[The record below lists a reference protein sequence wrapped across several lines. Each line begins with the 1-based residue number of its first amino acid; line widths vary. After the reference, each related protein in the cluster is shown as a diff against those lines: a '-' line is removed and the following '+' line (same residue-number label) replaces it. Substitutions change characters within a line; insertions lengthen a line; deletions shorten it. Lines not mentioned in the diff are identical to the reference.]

1 MKRRKKSEETTETRS
16 MTERSG
22 RTDTSGRSAA
32 LERAYVH
39 DVYEN
44 CEEPN
49 GQIRPKVAQFLGGLE
64 PGSLVCDVGCGNGR
78 YLSGFNPLIYT
89 IGVDRCYRLTQAAHG
104 KGGEVAICDNLE
116 LPFRDESFDAVLSL
130 AVVHHFATTERRV
143 GAIRELARILRIG
156 GRVIITVWALEQRHR
171 RFESQDVLVPWQPPR
186 CKANGISDDEDDD
199 DFLPPYHAYTEDSTN
214 SSRSAGDGDSSSLS
228 SSSPGETCY
237 SFVRRAIQ
245 KLAGSKRSPWFLESW
260 SSRETKHD
268 SSLDYEDAKDLPIEL
283 RRLED
288 FEDLPEPPLSA
299 GLKSRSLGSI
309 LNPPPKTIVR
319 SRSSVPS
326 LGAQIPESK
335 ATPAAEPTPVSR
347 RPKLVKQKQSLCD
360 DVDYKF
366 TESTTQDYREHGL
379 RNESRVQL
387 LRKQSSLNEE
397 LMAESRLREKE
408 RIRKRIQKQISLNE
422 SFLCR
427 SLFTKRLQVIKEGFA
442 TKLKTST
449 GSLERVTKNGFVK
462 IIQNIKAATPAAY
475 HGGTTGGSAT
485 GGGHSHH
492 HHHHHYHPHHHHP
505 NHHHHPHHLHH
516 NPHGPPGVRP
526 PYSYDPG
533 DCGTTCPNCPASTEH
548 GRYGD
553 SGRHHR
559 LSRNNSAS
567 GSGTSSNGSNGNG
580 IGGNGNGSIAHDKL
594 LASMGS
600 SQDEASKPRRHSRE
614 SGSDSSKDSSLQSDT
629 SIESEDSFASVIYIP
644 KPDQQPQQQQ
654 SQQHQQ
660 QQVQSNGSCNVN
672 GGINSGSTCSGGNG
686 ANGATNSV
694 ADFFSPGAAMS
705 CMPSSSVPTS
715 PLVMP
720 CPTPAH
726 SPAPPRTKSG
736 CVGFPSDVADEQ
748 VTSNSSTTGNSNQF
762 TFEDTVIL
770 PWQLEQQ
777 ESMVKDPSG
786 SVTGSDVSISV
797 TTARSTSRR
806 TLSSAESKSHASP
819 QKTSSQKITRQQIKD
834 LPPIPKFRRSGN
846 YPILRRQTSAAA
858 GSSTAAPVPVPK
870 LLSLELFNP
879 ETDDLDSDSSE
890 PSSPDSIDSV
900 ISALRPSVSPQPV
913 GDGPSAIKHKSHSS
927 GSGISEAETL
937 IPGIGVPSIP
947 PLVEA
952 AAVVAHKLED
962 VVDMAIPERV
972 GADGKPLRFNG
983 LRKSQSGTT
992 GLLDGTDAD
1001 DQDSRQHLVEFAE
1014 KLSAQL
1020 LKELENEKKRNESFD
1035 EDDDVFAVD
1044 CRIRSDAANQSP
1056 PVIDPYLKKLN
1067 GDLRDLN
1074 QLRAELRER
1083 RLMLANL
1090 SNMGSG
1096 GGLGSVF
1103 GGSND
1108 SLGPSYGSSMA
1119 PIIQEE
1125 TDDDEEFNELEERR
1139 FNGLDSS
1146 SSSGQ
1151 SLAGPNVLKVTS
1163 SLKCKNL
1170 SGKMVDDFVIIPE
1183 LDEDDPELSNDT
1195 TLLIQEEESSEEH
1208 LHTSNQPECP
1218 PGLIGTNAAGSIEN
1232 DA

>member
-1 MKRRKKSEETTETRS
+1 
-16 MTERSG
+16 
-22 RTDTSGRSAA
+22 
-32 LERAYVH
+32 
-39 DVYEN
+39 
-44 CEEPN
+44 
-49 GQIRPKVAQFLGGLE
+49 
-64 PGSLVCDVGCGNGR
+64 
-78 YLSGFNPLIYT
+78 
-89 IGVDRCYRLTQAAHG
+89 
-104 KGGEVAICDNLE
+104 
-116 LPFRDESFDAVLSL
+116 
-130 AVVHHFATTERRV
+130 
-143 GAIRELARILRIG
+143 
-156 GRVIITVWALEQRHR
+156 
-171 RFESQDVLVPWQPPR
+171 
-186 CKANGISDDEDDD
+186 
-199 DFLPPYHAYTEDSTN
+199 
-214 SSRSAGDGDSSSLS
+214 
-228 SSSPGETCY
+228 
-237 SFVRRAIQ
+237 
-245 KLAGSKRSPWFLESW
+245 SKRSPWFLESW

-288 FEDLPEPPLSA
+288 FDDLPEPPLSA
-299 GLKSRSLGSI
+299 GLKSRSLG
-309 LNPPPKTIVR
+309 
-319 SRSSVPS
+319 
-326 LGAQIPESK
+326 AQIPESK
-335 ATPAAEPTPVSR
+335 ATLAAEPTPVSR

-366 TESTTQDYREHGL
+366 TESSAQAYREHGL

-475 HGGTTGGSAT
+475 HGGPTGGGGGGSGT
-485 GGGHSHH
+485 GGGHPHHH

-505 NHHHHPHHLHH
+505 NHHLPHHLHH
-516 NPHGPPGVRP
+516 NPHGPPGGRP
-526 PYSYDPG
+526 PYGYDSD
-533 DCGTTCPNCPASTEH
+533 DCTACPSCLAGMYPEHDEQIPFSSAST
-548 GRYGD
+548 
-553 SGRHHR
+553 
-559 LSRNNSAS
+559 A
-567 GSGTSSNGSNGNG
+567 
-580 IGGNGNGSIAHDKL
+580 
-594 LASMGS
+594 
-600 SQDEASKPRRHSRE
+600 
-614 SGSDSSKDSSLQSDT
+614 
-629 SIESEDSFASVIYIP
+629 
-644 KPDQQPQQQQ
+644 
-654 SQQHQQ
+654 
-660 QQVQSNGSCNVN
+660 
-672 GGINSGSTCSGGNG
+672 
-686 ANGATNSV
+686 
-694 ADFFSPGAAMS
+694 
-705 CMPSSSVPTS
+705 
-715 PLVMP
+715 
-720 CPTPAH
+720 
-726 SPAPPRTKSG
+726 
-736 CVGFPSDVADEQ
+736 
-748 VTSNSSTTGNSNQF
+748 SNSNTF

-777 ESMVKDPSG
+777 ETATKEPPGMSSTGGTEPS
-786 SVTGSDVSISV
+786 VSETVI
-797 TTARSTSRR
+797 RSTSPG
-806 TLSSAESKSHASP
+806 TNAADNAIASTTTKAIPSSSAGKTEPPRTASRRNSSTEGKPHVSP
-819 QKTSSQKITRQQIKD
+819 QKANSQKITRQQIKD

-858 GSSTAAPVPVPK
+858 GSSTTAPVPVPK

-900 ISALRPSVSPQPV
+900 ISALRPSLSPLPAGNATGTGQQQPQP
-913 GDGPSAIKHKSHSS
+913 S
-927 GSGISEAETL
+927 GSGVTDVGIL
-937 IPGIGVPSIP
+937 IPAVGVPTIP

-972 GADGKPLRFNG
+972 GIDGKPMRFNG
-983 LRKSQSGTT
+983 LRTTTT
-992 GLLDGTDAD
+992 GSSVLSHATDVD
-1001 DQDSRQHLVEFAE
+1001 DHDSRQHLVDFAE

-1044 CRIRSDAANQSP
+1044 CRIRPGSAIESP
-1056 PVIDPYLKKLN
+1056 PIVDPYLKKLN

-1096 GGLGSVF
+1096 GGLGGQF

-1139 FNGLDSS
+1139 MHGLENVSAGS
-1146 SSSGQ
+1146 Q
-1151 SLAGPNVLKVTS
+1151 PLAGPSVLKVMS

-1170 SGKMVDDFVIIPE
+1170 GGKTVDDFVIIPE

-1195 TLLIQEEESSEEH
+1195 TLLIQEEDSSEEH
-1208 LHTSNQPECP
+1208 LHASLEPERP
-1218 PGLIGTNAAGSIEN
+1218 PGTVSGANVATSGTSSTTDNCRRRSKVSSFSSAKQLTAQSQADGSFHHGSSSNNNSGTHVPPAPATCSGIPICGGERKTLSATKKSSIPSFESHASVDSWAHSTSTASLDSPSIGGSATHHRYYHVFREGELDALINHHVTSLHIVSSYYERASWCVVAEKVHVWTI
-1232 DA
+1232 

>member
-1 MKRRKKSEETTETRS
+1 MFANKETTETRS

-64 PGSLVCDVGCGNGR
+64 PGSFVCDVGCGNGR

-89 IGVDRCYRLTQAAHG
+89 IGVDRCYRLTQVAHG

-186 CKANGISDDEDDD
+186 CKTGGISDDEDDD

-288 FEDLPEPPLSA
+288 FDDLPEPPLSA

-366 TESTTQDYREHGL
+366 TESSAQAYREHGL

-475 HGGTTGGSAT
+475 HGGPTGGGGGGSGT
-485 GGGHSHH
+485 GGGHPHHH

-505 NHHHHPHHLHH
+505 NHHLPHHLHH
-516 NPHGPPGVRP
+516 NPHGPPGGRP
-526 PYSYDPG
+526 PYGYDSD
-533 DCGTTCPNCPASTEH
+533 DCPSCLAGMYPEH
-548 GRYGD
+548 GGTGRFGD

-567 GSGTSSNGSNGNG
+567 GSGTSSNSSNGNG
-580 IGGNGNGSIAHDKL
+580 IGSNGNGAIAHDKL

-614 SGSDSSKDSSLQSDT
+614 SGSGKLPLFAPRNSATSAIITT
-629 SIESEDSFASVIYIP
+629 SILFYPFFHLFVSNILTLPSVT
-644 KPDQQPQQQQ
+644 
-654 SQQHQQ
+654 
-660 QQVQSNGSCNVN
+660 CNN
-672 GGINSGSTCSGGNG
+672 R
-686 ANGATNSV
+686 
-694 ADFFSPGAAMS
+694 
-705 CMPSSSVPTS
+705 SSS
-715 PLVMP
+715 
-720 CPTPAH
+720 
-726 SPAPPRTKSG
+726 
-736 CVGFPSDVADEQ
+736 
-748 VTSNSSTTGNSNQF
+748 
-762 TFEDTVIL
+762 
-770 PWQLEQQ
+770 
-777 ESMVKDPSG
+777 
-786 SVTGSDVSISV
+786 
-797 TTARSTSRR
+797 
-806 TLSSAESKSHASP
+806 
-819 QKTSSQKITRQQIKD
+819 
-834 LPPIPKFRRSGN
+834 
-846 YPILRRQTSAAA
+846 
-858 GSSTAAPVPVPK
+858 
-870 LLSLELFNP
+870 
-879 ETDDLDSDSSE
+879 
-890 PSSPDSIDSV
+890 
-900 ISALRPSVSPQPV
+900 
-913 GDGPSAIKHKSHSS
+913 
-927 GSGISEAETL
+927 
-937 IPGIGVPSIP
+937 
-947 PLVEA
+947 
-952 AAVVAHKLED
+952 
-962 VVDMAIPERV
+962 
-972 GADGKPLRFNG
+972 
-983 LRKSQSGTT
+983 
-992 GLLDGTDAD
+992 
-1001 DQDSRQHLVEFAE
+1001 
-1014 KLSAQL
+1014 
-1020 LKELENEKKRNESFD
+1020 
-1035 EDDDVFAVD
+1035 
-1044 CRIRSDAANQSP
+1044 
-1056 PVIDPYLKKLN
+1056 
-1067 GDLRDLN
+1067 
-1074 QLRAELRER
+1074 
-1083 RLMLANL
+1083 
-1090 SNMGSG
+1090 
-1096 GGLGSVF
+1096 
-1103 GGSND
+1103 
-1108 SLGPSYGSSMA
+1108 
-1119 PIIQEE
+1119 
-1125 TDDDEEFNELEERR
+1125 
-1139 FNGLDSS
+1139 
-1146 SSSGQ
+1146 
-1151 SLAGPNVLKVTS
+1151 NVL
-1163 SLKCKNL
+1163 
-1170 SGKMVDDFVIIPE
+1170 F
-1183 LDEDDPELSNDT
+1183 
-1195 TLLIQEEESSEEH
+1195 
-1208 LHTSNQPECP
+1208 
-1218 PGLIGTNAAGSIEN
+1218 
-1232 DA
+1232 